1 MTGLQA
7 IFHHPYGLQH
17 NQKREDNK
25 ESFVAAVGPHDAH
38 DGHRQQNKNKAQS
51 GEDSWREHVELQ
63 SFVSGPLPHFMRK
76 MAIKTFPRRLS
87 QSSGTY
93 KVASWSP
100 KGC

>member
-1 MTGLQA
+1 MGPGTMAGTAGDLSPSQ
-7 IFHHPYGLQH
+7 YGLQH

-63 SFVSGPLPHFMRK
+63 SFVSGPLPHFMR
-76 MAIKTFPRRLS
+76 
-87 QSSGTY
+87 
-93 KVASWSP
+93 
-100 KGC
+100 